1 MLALA
6 LPEAAV
12 EHYRQV
18 ARLQVLA
25 LAAGR
30 RSWGRVDERFLS
42 ETWTQALRD
51 LTPVVAAVQVRAAE
65 SGASYGAA
73 TLAEQGVYVAPD
85 AFVNPAA
92 FGGYAADGRSLTGAL
107 YSPIT
112 NVKSWIGGGYSAQQA
127 LSMGRSSL
135 DGLMRTTVADAGR
148 QAASV
153 DVAARKGVGY
163 VRMLN
168 PPSCPRCVVL
178 AGKFFRWNTGFRRH
192 PGCDCVHVM
201 STVGSTQGALDEGL
215 ISDPYNYFN
224 GLPKAEQNRLWGQ
237 NNAQAIRD
245 GADIS
250 QVTNASRGVH
260 GMMTTEGATR
270 RGAFGQSAEAQLT
283 HGRRMTPDAIYRLN
297 GTDRAAAIRDL
308 ERYGY
313 VLPGGQN
320 PLGSIVGQREGFGA
334 LGRGGT
340 RKAAS
345 QAVLDARATGVRDG
359 SRYTMTEAERRLYDA
374 KQRWSMVQQG
384 RNPYSSPGFGS
395 TPDPLGLGLNRVGA
409 GPSAP
414 LTPKIAAAVERDY
427 RRWLATGGQ
436 IFTR

>member
-1 MLALA
+1 MGV
-6 LPEAAV
+6 PEAAAL
-12 EHYRQV
+12 HYKEMQ
-18 ARLQVLA
+18 RLQVLA
-25 LAAGR
+25 VAAAR
-30 RSWGRVDERFLS
+30 RSWSRVDPRFLS
-42 ETWTQALRD
+42 ESWTRALWD
-51 LTPVVAAVQVRAAE
+51 LTPVVSAVQVRAATA
-65 SGASYGAA
+65 GASYGADS
-73 TLAEQGVYVAPD
+73 LAAQGVYVAPE
-85 AFVNPAA
+85 AFVNPQT

-112 NVKSWIGGGYSAQQA
+112 DVKTWIGGGYSAQQA

-153 DVAARKGVGY
+153 DVTSRKGVGY

-168 PPSCPRCVVL
+168 PPSCSRCVVL

-192 PGCDCVHVM
+192 PRCDCVHVM
-201 STVGSTQGALDEGL
+201 STAGSTQGARDEGL
-215 ISDPYNYFN
+215 ISDPYDYFK
-224 GLPKAEQNRLWGQ
+224 GLSKSEQNSLWGQ

-250 QVTNASRGVH
+250 QVTNASRGTS
-260 GMMTTEGATR
+260 GLMTTEGATR

-297 GTDRAAAIRDL
+297 GTDRAAAMRDL

-313 VLPGGQN
+313 ILPGGQN

-359 SRYTMTEAERRLYDA
+359 SRYAMTEAERRLYDA
-374 KQRWSMVQQG
+374 KSRWEMVQKG
-384 RNPYSSPGFGS
+384 YDPYASPAFGN
-395 TPDPLGLGLNRVGA
+395 TPDPTGRLRGFGA
-409 GPSAP
+409 TSASGWLP
-414 LTPKIAAAVERDY
+414 RLDPQTAASVERDY
-427 RRWLATGGQ
+427 RRWLASGGQ
-436 IFTR
+436 KFTQ